1 MLLLELFWV
10 FFRIGAFSFG
20 GGYAMIP
27 FLYHELVTT
36 HAWLSHHEMTDVITV
51 SQMTPGPVAI
61 NAATLVGYRLA
72 GVLGS
77 AIATGAVILPATLI
91 LLVVARYFWA
101 RYQAEGVQAVFRGI
115 RPVAVALVASAAVT
129 LAVGAVVDWI
139 TAVLLVAAGLASFYR
154 VHPVVAIVA
163 CGLVGVLVYG

>member
-1 MLLLELFWV
+1 MLLLELFGV

-20 GGYAMIP
+20 GGYAMVP
-27 FLYHELVTT
+27 FLYHELVTG

-72 GVLGS
+72 GVP
-77 AIATGAVILPATLI
+77 GAVVATVAVVLPATVV
-91 LLVVARYFWA
+91 LLAVARYFWG
-101 RYQAEGVQAVFRGI
+101 RYQTEGVQAVFHGL
-115 RPVAVALVASAAVT
+115 RPVAVALVTFAAIT
-129 LAVGAVVDWI
+129 LSTSAVVDWV
-139 TAVLLVAAGLASFYR
+139 TVVLLVAAVIATFYR
-154 VHPVVAIVA
+154 VHPVAVIVA